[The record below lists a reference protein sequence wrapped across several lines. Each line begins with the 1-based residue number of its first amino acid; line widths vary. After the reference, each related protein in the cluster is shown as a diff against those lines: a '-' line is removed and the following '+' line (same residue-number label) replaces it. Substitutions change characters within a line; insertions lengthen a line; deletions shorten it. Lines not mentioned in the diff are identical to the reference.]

1 MMRKRPL
8 LTIAV
13 ANFHTW
19 LQSSRVLSMLGCMV
33 FYCLLQVVVDH
44 SNYALEG
51 EKTLL
56 FNVPELLFLK
66 LYSSFFTMGSLL
78 FLVMVSEIPLRYAF
92 QNFMLVRT
100 SRIKWT
106 LAQVLHSAA
115 AVCFAMGILCL
126 CFSLFA
132 TFYASP
138 TSGFSENALVE
149 LGIVTEDY
157 TIIPLYIRRLGSP
170 VLACLIALLPMFCF
184 WFSML
189 LLILFLGLWN
199 KPLLGP
205 VLFGGL
211 LLFSST
217 FMVEALPS
225 WIPYPTDFSS
235 LKAIVSDYEGHEWS
249 RLAAVLVGYGIF
261 DGIMILLMCI
271 RSKCMDTSCFSII
284 S

>member
-1 MMRKRPL
+1 MRKRPM

-56 FNVPELLFLK
+56 FKCRAAFSK
-66 LYSSFFTMGSLL
+66 AIQRFFTMGSLL

-157 TIIPLYIRRLGSP
+157 TIIPLYIRRLGSAG
-170 VLACLIALLPMFCF
+170 VGLPH
-184 WFSML
+184 SPASYVL
-189 LLILFLGLWN
+189 LLVFHAPSHSFSGLVEQTLAGTCFIWRSITVFQYVHGGSASVLDTLSN
-199 KPLLGP
+199 RLLIVEGNR
-205 VLFGGL
+205 FGL
-211 LLFSST
+211 RRT
-217 FMVEALPS
+217 
-225 WIPYPTDFSS
+225 
-235 LKAIVSDYEGHEWS
+235 
-249 RLAAVLVGYGIF
+249 
-261 DGIMILLMCI
+261 
-271 RSKCMDTSCFSII
+271 
-284 S
+284 